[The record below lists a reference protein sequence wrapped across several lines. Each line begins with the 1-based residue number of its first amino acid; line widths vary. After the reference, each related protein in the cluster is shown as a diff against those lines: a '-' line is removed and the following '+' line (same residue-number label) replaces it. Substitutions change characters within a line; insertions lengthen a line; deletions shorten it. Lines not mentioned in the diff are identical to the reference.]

1 MSGLIPENQT
11 SAEEAQAQTQVNV
24 ASSAASWHQE
34 IKAAKKQLENF
45 HKQGDEVY
53 DRFLDK
59 RSSGDEEVTKY
70 NLFSVNTEILQ
81 STLYAKFPEPMVT
94 RIWEDQD
101 DDVSRVAANI
111 LERNLKVRERDDFD
125 SSMKLAIVDR
135 LVPGIG
141 QVWFRYDPTIVSEPV
156 PGQPDML
163 TGQMGP
169 PPLGPDGKPQM
180 MDRVVHEDVVT
191 DYIHWKDFLWSPCR
205 VWKECRWVARACKM
219 NKKDVEARFGPDI
232 AALLKYKK
240 GTVGDAEQLNE
251 NSEENANQEVLYAT
265 VYEIWCKRSRKVY
278 WVSDGHEY
286 ILDTRD
292 PPFQLPNFWPCPQPL
307 FALQG
312 TATTVPR
319 SDYLMIQDQYKDLDQ
334 INNRI
339 SYLQKAVKVVGVYD
353 KTQKELGRILTAN
366 MDNQMVAA
374 DNFAQFSEKG
384 GMKGMIDWMPLA
396 DIVNAIERL
405 RTYRTDIIQQI
416 YELSGISDIMRG
428 ATKASETLGAQELK
442 AQYGGVR
449 LQMKQMQVAL
459 FVEEALEIKAIIM
472 CKMFQPETLLTRS
485 NVQMT
490 PDAQFAQPAVELLK
504 QQLAMFKIKVHADSM
519 AVPEFNAERDA
530 RMAYLRMVAEFMTGM
545 APLIQQEPG
554 AAPFLLQM
562 LQWCAASFRSG
573 RTIEGVLDQAVNA
586 ARQKLANPPPP
597 PPPDP
602 LKMSQA
608 GNYKAQAMLNTAKAV
623 GQTIENKFNAENPEE
638 AFAPPPP
645 PAKPPTH

>member
-1 MSGLIPENQT
+1 
-11 SAEEAQAQTQVNV
+11 
-24 ASSAASWHQE
+24 
-34 IKAAKKQLENF
+34 
-45 HKQGDEVY
+45 
-53 DRFLDK
+53 
-59 RSSGDEEVTKY
+59 
-70 NLFSVNTEILQ
+70 
-81 STLYAKFPEPMVT
+81 
-94 RIWEDQD
+94 
-101 DDVSRVAANI
+101 
-111 LERNLKVRERDDFD
+111 
-125 SSMKLAIVDR
+125 
-135 LVPGIG
+135 
-141 QVWFRYDPTIVSEPV
+141 
-156 PGQPDML
+156 
-163 TGQMGP
+163 
-169 PPLGPDGKPQM
+169 
-180 MDRVVHEDVVT
+180 
-191 DYIHWKDFLWSPCR
+191 
-205 VWKECRWVARACKM
+205 
-219 NKKDVEARFGPDI
+219 
-232 AALLKYKK
+232 
-240 GTVGDAEQLNE
+240 
-251 NSEENANQEVLYAT
+251 
-265 VYEIWCKRSRKVY
+265 
-278 WVSDGHEY
+278 
-286 ILDTRD
+286 
-292 PPFQLPNFWPCPQPL
+292 
-307 FALQG
+307 
-312 TATTVPR
+312 
-319 SDYLMIQDQYKDLDQ
+319 
-334 INNRI
+334 
-339 SYLQKAVKVVGVYD
+339 
-353 KTQKELGRILTAN
+353 
-366 MDNQMVAA
+366 
-374 DNFAQFSEKG
+374 
-384 GMKGMIDWMPLA
+384 MKGMIDWMPLA